1 MTEQPPPGRG
11 SATDLL
17 SRVLITPVLPRP
29 RLRRLVRLYTG
40 LVLYGLSAALLV
52 HAELGS
58 MPWDVLHQGLSHQTG
73 LSIGT
78 WNVLVGSM
86 LMLLWI
92 PLRQKPGLGTLSN
105 VIVVGLTMDLF
116 LRSLPE
122 SDSLW
127 VRVAL
132 LGLGVVVCAVATGC
146 YIGARLGPGPRDGLM
161 TGLAARGWSVR
172 LARTVIEVVVV
183 ITGFL
188 LGGTVGVGTLVFAL
202 AIGPL
207 AHVFLP
213 LLSMRERVE
222 HTVPDPSAS

>member
-1 MTEQPPPGRG
+1 MHPPMHAWHPLVVHLPLIAFLAAVGLDALDAW
-11 SATDLL
+11 SAVPRFRAAATL
-17 SRVLITPVLPRP
+17 SWWAALAGAGLAIA
-29 RLRRLVRLYTG
+29 TG
-40 LVLYGLSAALLV
+40 L
-52 HAELGS
+52 
-58 MPWDVLHQGLSHQTG
+58 
-73 LSIGT
+73 
-78 WNVLVGSM
+78 
-86 LMLLWI
+86 
-92 PLRQKPGLGTLSN
+92 
-105 VIVVGLTMDLF
+105 
-116 LRSLPE
+116 
-122 SDSLW
+122 
-127 VRVAL
+127 
-132 LGLGVVVCAVATGC
+132 
-146 YIGARLGPGPRDGLM
+146 YIGAHFGPGPRDGLM